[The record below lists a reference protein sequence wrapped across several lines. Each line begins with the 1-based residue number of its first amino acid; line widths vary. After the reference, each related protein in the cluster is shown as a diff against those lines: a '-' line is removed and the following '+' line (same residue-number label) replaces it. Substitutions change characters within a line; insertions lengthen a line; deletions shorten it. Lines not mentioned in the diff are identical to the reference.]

1 MNHNIHLLEEDKH
14 KINKLYLK
22 SSAMDDYTNYI
33 YSKCEKTM
41 PSIKKI
47 QKKYWTKICVYP
59 QLGHTIF
66 YYAII
71 ITLLS

>member
-1 MNHNIHLLEEDKH
+1 MNHNIHLLQEEKH

-41 PSIKKI
+41 PSIKKKSRKNI
-47 QKKYWTKICVYP
+47 
-59 QLGHTIF
+59 
-66 YYAII
+66 
-71 ITLLS
+71 